1 MRLYLTLI
9 GLCITIQMQAQS
21 QFAGHSGVYFLGSA
35 NVPISTSSFSNP
47 NINGSVVRFRWNDLE
62 PSPGNFNWTFID
74 EEIAKAVTYNKKVSL
89 QPLGIPN
96 WLGKNHSRNSNNW

>member
-1 MRLYLTLI
+1 
-9 GLCITIQMQAQS
+9 MQAQS
-21 QFAGHSGVYFLGSA
+21 QFIGHSGVYFLGSA

-47 NINGSVVRFRWNDLE
+47 NINGAVVRFSWNDLE

-74 EEIAKAVTYNKKVSL
+74 GEIAKAVTYNKKVSL

-96 WLGKNHSRNSNNW
+96 WL

>member
-9 GLCITIQMQAQS
+9 GLCITIQMQAQA

-47 NINGSVVRFRWNDLE
+47 NINGAVVRFRWNDLE
-62 PSPGNFNWTFID
+62 PNPGIGRLNKQLD
-74 EEIAKAVTYNKKVSL
+74 EYAKRHVNK
-89 QPLGIPN
+89 
-96 WLGKNHSRNSNNW
+96 